1 MFPSVPATVPFD
13 PPSVALAVDTAL
25 TVLFWSVLSLYLAG
39 DLYWLY
45 ETLGYGLWYRSPTR
59 RYGGR
64 DVQVRIL
71 TVDNESVVRE
81 AVRQLPASF
90 DERYVIAEE
99 PMDVPGAE
107 VRVVPES
114 FECEATN
121 KGRALEWARRTLPCD
136 REFVLFLDE
145 DSYLLEFGGLPDADI
160 VQFNEYPRKTASWL
174 TYFCEINRIGFQIEQ
189 RAFPSLKIPLYA
201 WGGGLAIRADLE
213 DEITW
218 DYPTVIEDTIFLWR
232 AFTKAERD
240 VSLAF
245 LPDRVSNQAPPTIRA
260 MFRQRRRWIAG
271 SREDNDLLSLDR
283 ILMYG
288 IRDLSWSVTGAI
300 PLLFVVGVLPGVD
313 IFFAD
318 LYRVTSL
325 VLLAFMFVWIG
336 IGIRRYR
343 PSLPVAVAV
352 LLLAPITTVLHSVG
366 ALWGLVS
373 QPDTFEV
380 TNKVAESEATDP
392 ERPASGADGRRTE
405 HGGD

>member
-1 MFPSVPATVPFD
+1 MFPPVSATVPFA
-13 PPSVALAVDTAL
+13 PPSVGLVVDIAL

-81 AVRQLPASF
+81 TVRRLPASF

-107 VRVVPES
+107 VRIVPES
-114 FECEATN
+114 FECDATN

-145 DSYLLEFGGLPDADI
+145 DSHLLEFGGFPDADI
-160 VQFNEYPRKTASWL
+160 VQFNEHPRKTSSWL

-189 RAFPSLKIPLYA
+189 RAFPSLKVPLYA
-201 WGGGLAIRADLE
+201 WGGGLAIRTDLE

-232 AFTKAERD
+232 AFTGSERD

-288 IRDLSWSVTGAI
+288 IRDLSWSVTGVI
-300 PLLFVVGVLPGVD
+300 PLLFLVGMLPGVD

-318 LYRVTSL
+318 LYRLTSV
-325 VLLAFMFVWIG
+325 VLLAFMYVWIC

-380 TNKVAESEATDP
+380 TSKVDEREAADS
-392 ERPASGADGRRTE
+392 ERPASGADGRTVE

>member
-1 MFPSVPATVPFD
+1 MFPPAATIVQLAW
-13 PPSVALAVDTAL
+13 PSVDPIVDGVL

-45 ETLGYGLWYRSPTR
+45 ETLGHGLWYQSPTR

-71 TVDNESVVRE
+71 TVNNESVVRE
-81 AVRQLPASF
+81 TVRRLPSSF

-99 PMDVPGAE
+99 PIDVPGAE

-114 FECEATN
+114 FECNATN
-121 KGRALEWARRTLPCD
+121 KGRALEWARRALPCD

-145 DSYLLEFGGLPDADI
+145 DSHLLEFGGLPDADI
-160 VQFNEYPRKTASWL
+160 VQFNEHPRKTSSWIAYL
-174 TYFCEINRIGFQIEQ
+174 CEINRIGFQIEQ
-189 RAFPSLKIPLYA
+189 RAFPSIKIPLYA

-232 AFTKAERD
+232 AFTESEVD

-245 LPDRVSNQAPPTIRA
+245 LPDRMSNQAPPTIRA
-260 MFRQRRRWIAG
+260 MFSQRRRWIAG
-271 SREDNDLLSLDR
+271 SREDNDLLSFDR

-288 IRDLSWSVTGAI
+288 IRDLSWSVTGVI
-300 PLLFVVGVLPGVD
+300 PLLLLVGVLPGVD

-318 LYRVTSL
+318 LYRLSSF
-325 VLLAFMFVWIG
+325 VLLGFMYVWIC
-336 IGIRRYR
+336 IGLWRYR
-343 PSLPVAVAV
+343 PSLPVAIAV
-352 LLLAPITTVLHSVG
+352 VLLAPITTVLHSVG

-373 QPDTFEV
+373 QPETFEV
-380 TNKVAESEATDP
+380 TKKVDESETAVSGPPARSIDDRGV
-392 ERPASGADGRRTE
+392 ER
-405 HGGD
+405 GGD